1 MAADLE
7 EAVLG
12 IAAAELGWAYLL
24 SILAALLC
32 VVYGLIK
39 FNDSG
44 PLSEE
49 LRDFSRWAPPGD

>member
-1 MAADLE
+1 MAENLE
-7 EAVLG
+7 ETVLG

-39 FNDSG
+39 FNDAG

-49 LRDFSRWAPPGD
+49 LRDLSRWAPPRD

>member
-1 MAADLE
+1 M
-7 EAVLG
+7 LG
-12 IAAAELGWAYLL
+12 IAAAELGWAYVL

-39 FNDSG
+39 FNDAG

-49 LRDFSRWAPPGD
+49 LRDLSRWAPERD